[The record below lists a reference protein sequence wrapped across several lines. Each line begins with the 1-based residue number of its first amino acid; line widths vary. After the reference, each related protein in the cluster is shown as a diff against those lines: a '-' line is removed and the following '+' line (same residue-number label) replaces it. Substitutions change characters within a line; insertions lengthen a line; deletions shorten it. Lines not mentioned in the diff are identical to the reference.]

1 MLSLFI
7 LDSDLTHFPVSLG
20 LENEGYQ
27 DDLLRAWLVHAS
39 LCSDVA
45 VVFFVSISPY
55 HDHSHLTAMNLSLIW
70 VKLDC

>member
-20 LENEGYQ
+20 LENEAFRRTYLSLAGPC
-27 DDLLRAWLVHAS
+27 AS

-45 VVFFVSISPY
+45 VVFFGSISPY
-55 HDHSHLTAMNLSLIW
+55 HDHSHLTAVSLSLIW
-70 VKLDC
+70 VKLEG

>member
-1 MLSLFI
+1 MLSLFT

-27 DDLLRAWLVHAS
+27 DDLFRAWLVHAS

-45 VVFFVSISPY
+45 MVFFISIPPY
-55 HDHSHLTAMNLSLIW
+55 HDHNHLTAMSLSLIW
-70 VKLDC
+70 VKLEG